1 MGINV
6 CMKDVGEVA
15 LGAAAHEVSNM
26 ASRIGQGMEVIGDN
40 AEYRP
45 ALSSRHPDFGDA
57 FKYWELCG
65 HD

>member
-26 ASRIGQGMEVIGDN
+26 ASRIGQGMEAIGDN

-45 ALSSRHPDFGDA
+45 ALLCRHPDFGDA
-57 FKYWELCG
+57 FKYLESCG

>member
-26 ASRIGQGMEVIGDN
+26 ASRIGQGIEAIGDN
-40 AEYRP
+40 AGDRP
-45 ALSSRHPDFGDA
+45 PLSFLHPDFGDA
-57 FKYWELCG
+57 FKNLESCS